1 MNDYQQY
8 TAEEFLMDAWFL
20 AWVKHN
26 QPEARQ
32 FWEQWQR
39 DNPHRRETLLLAK
52 DMAEA
57 LKNRP
62 HLLSPDQERLEIEQ
76 IVKLT
81 RHVPVRS
88 PWTVFRTSWSARRWL
103 AAAAVV
109 LVLGAGWGVFQV
121 GNKGNQSVTETPL
134 TSPDDA
140 TDGRWVK
147 QVNGTSQPVQLR
159 LPDGSQMTLMP
170 NSRASY
176 PRAFETDKREVYLK
190 GDAVFSVV
198 HEGKRPFLVYSGSL
212 VTRVLG
218 TRFRVQARPGE
229 NRMMVS
235 VISGKVSVM
244 AQKDFAATRKPE
256 QNKLAGVVLT
266 ANQQVTYDA
275 SYKSYQK
282 ELVDQPAVIPSVS
295 ERPETFQFE
304 DTPAITVFARLKKAY
319 GVEIIYEPSAL
330 RNCTLTASLAGVSLY
345 DQLQLLCASIG
356 ATYEVVDTRIIIST
370 KGCP

>member
-8 TAEEFLMDAWFL
+8 TAEEFLQDAWFL
-20 AWVKHN
+20 AWVKHG

-39 DNPHRRETLLLAK
+39 EHPHQRETLLLAK

-62 HLLSPDQERLEIEQ
+62 HNLSPDQERLEIEQ

-81 RHVPVRS
+81 RHVPERS
-88 PWTVFRTSWSARRWL
+88 PWAGFTYSLNQHRWL
-103 AAAAVV
+103 AAAT
-109 LVLGAGWGVFQV
+109 LVILLGIGWGLFQRSNSSERV
-121 GNKGNQSVTETPL
+121 TRNPLSELEKTGN
-134 TSPDDA
+134 D
-140 TDGRWVK
+140 RWTN
-147 QVNGTSQPVQLR
+147 QVNGTSQPVHLT
-159 LPDGSQMTLMP
+159 LPDGSRITLMP
-170 NSRASY
+170 HSQASY
-176 PRAFETDKREVYLK
+176 PRTFEADERRVYLK

-198 HEGKRPFLVYSGSL
+198 HEGQRPFLVYSGNL

-229 NRMMVS
+229 NQTLVS

-244 AQKDFAATRKPE
+244 EQKDWVASRKPE
-256 QNKLAGVVLT
+256 QNRVGGVVLT

-275 SYKSYQK
+275 NDNRYRK
-282 ELVDQPAVIPSVS
+282 ELVEKPVVIASATAK
-295 ERPETFQFE
+295 PETFDFE
-304 DTPAITVFARLKKAY
+304 DTPATNVFERLKKAY
-319 GVEIIYEPSAL
+319 GVEIIYDTSAL
-330 RNCTLTASLAGVSLY
+330 RHCTLTASLAGVTLY

-356 ATYEVVDTRIIIST
+356 ATYEVVDTRIIISS
-370 KGCP
+370 KGCS